1 MAEALKLRAVDETD
15 VAVVA
20 ACLQDALVPLADMTW
35 LRDEGR
41 FAMVVNRFMWE
52 AGGERIGEGAVYDRV
67 HGLFSVQAVTDVR
80 LRGLDQ
86 TRRGRILSLLSL
98 RPGPGSLDLEFAGG
112 GTIRLAV
119 ERIDCVLED
128 LGDPWPTRLRP
139 SHPLDEG
146 DTSVG

>member
-1 MAEALKLRAVDETD
+1 VAERLKLRAVDEAD
-15 VAVVA
+15 VAIVA

-52 AGGERIGEGAVYDRV
+52 AEGEAIAGAERFGRV
-67 HGLFSVQAVTDVR
+67 HGLLSVQAVTDVR

-86 TRRGRILSLLSL
+86 TRRGRMLSLLSL

-128 LGDPWPTRLRP
+128 LGEPWPTRLRP
-139 SHPLDEG
+139 AHPLDGG
-146 DTSVG
+146 DSSVG